1 MRIACLVTAF
11 PTVSETF
18 ILDQITG
25 LIDLGCEVEIFAV
38 LPETPSAA
46 HPEVDAYGL
55 RDLVHL
61 PRVPAIWPHR
71 ARLFFERLECR
82 RRPPFDVIHC
92 HFGPN
97 ELRGLGLRNAGALQG
112 KLVTSFYGYDIS
124 EFPRQRRRNPPYTRL
139 FAQGELVLAISQEM
153 QSKLIELGCDP
164 KRIQVQPLGVKPRM
178 FPPAIPAAANRPI
191 RILSIGRMV
200 AKKGM
205 EYGLMAVAAL
215 FREEP
220 HLEYVIIGDGPLRTE
235 IERLIDDLGLG
246 NIVRL
251 AGWKTRPEIVKALGD
266 ADVLLAPSV
275 TAESGDREGTPVVI
289 MEALASG
296 VPVVSTLHAGIPEVV
311 EQGVSG
317 FLVPERD
324 VPGLAGALGR
334 LVRNPELRARMGARG
349 RSAMA
354 ERHDIGA
361 LNNRLLGIYRQL
373 A

>member
-1 MRIACLVTAF
+1 MPPC
-11 PTVSETF
+11 S
-18 ILDQITG
+18 
-25 LIDLGCEVEIFAV
+25 
-38 LPETPSAA
+38 
-46 HPEVDAYGL
+46 
-55 RDLVHL
+55 
-61 PRVPAIWPHR
+61 
-71 ARLFFERLECR
+71 
-82 RRPPFDVIHC
+82 PFDVIHC

-97 ELRGLGLRNAGALQG
+97 GLRGLGLRDSGALRG
-112 KLVTSFYGYDIS
+112 KLVTSFYGYDVS
-124 EFPRQRRRNPPYTRL
+124 EFPRRQKSNPYTRL
-139 FAQGELVLAISQEM
+139 FAQGDLFLVISQEM
-153 QSKLIELGCDP
+153 RSKLIELGCDP

-178 FPPAIPAAANRPI
+178 FPPAIRAATNGPI

-205 EYGLMAVAAL
+205 EYGLRAVAAL

-220 HLEYVIIGDGPLRTE
+220 HLEYVIIGDGPLRTD

-296 VPVVSTLHAGIPEVV
+296 VPVVSTLHAGIPEVL
-311 EQGVSG
+311 EEGVSG

-324 VPGLAGALGR
+324 VPSLAGALRR
-334 LVRNPELRARMGARG
+334 LVRSPELRARMGERG
-349 RSAMA
+349 RSAMQ

-361 LNNRLLGIYRQL
+361 LNNRLLGIYRKL